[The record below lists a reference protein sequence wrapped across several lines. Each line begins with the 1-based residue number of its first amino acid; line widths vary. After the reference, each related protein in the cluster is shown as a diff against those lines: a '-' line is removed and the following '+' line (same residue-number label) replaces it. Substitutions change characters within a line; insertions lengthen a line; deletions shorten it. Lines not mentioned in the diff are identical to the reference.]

1 MAKRETTIGAPAAD
15 NRKART
21 RERILDAAR
30 ELLMAEGVEGFSMR
44 KLASR
49 IGYSATAIY
58 FHFPDKETLLVELVN
73 RQFMKFRQ
81 AFTRFQGE
89 RDPVERLRR
98 MGAAYIEFALKNP
111 DHYRFLFLNPSLK
124 SLPLDESIERGNPAE
139 DSYAYLRATL
149 AEAIELGLLRAEFT
163 DSDQAA
169 QVLWSAVHGL
179 AALHIVKGDDPWIE
193 WRAARPTG
201 RLLVNALLDGMVR
214 APSRSTVARPRRED
228 AS

>member
-1 MAKRETTIGAPAAD
+1 MPKRETAGGRPTAD
-15 NRKART
+15 QRKAQT

-30 ELLMAEGVEGFSMR
+30 ELLMAEGVDGFSMR
-44 KLASR
+44 KLAGR

-89 RDPVERLRR
+89 SDPVDRLRR
-98 MGAAYIEFALKNP
+98 MGGAYIEFALKNP

-149 AEAIELGLLRAEFT
+149 AEAIECGLLRDEFT
-163 DSDQAA
+163 DADQAA
-169 QVLWSAVHGL
+169 QILWSAVHGL
-179 AALHIVKGDDPWIE
+179 AALHIIKGDDSWIE

-214 APSRSTVARPRRED
+214 TPSPPVATRPRKED
-228 AS
+228 AP